1 MGKPNTLRIVHLLCT
16 LVLLAGGLHASDDV
30 VAVQIGRSTF
40 DVRASHIYVR
50 MRSARTRVE
59 AQKLLPARYTVA
71 EPLLDAARSVHFSSS
86 AQPRAPQPMDPAMQ
100 LLWSSEEQL
109 TRTFAVEIR
118 GIAPLAAV
126 RELATKAREHVE
138 LAEPWYV
145 MEPHALQ
152 RVQPNDPMQ
161 NEQQYLATISALA
174 GWEAYSGD
182 TSVVIAISDN
192 GVSQLHED
200 LRGNIARNWS
210 EIPGNE
216 IDDDGNGYVD
226 DALGYNFAS
235 AADGTLPGE
244 TTNNAADGH
253 GTKVSGLAA
262 AAANN
267 GVGITGIGN
276 RSRFFPMK
284 VSANGSSSI
293 IFGYQ
298 SLIYAAQRKF
308 SVVNTSWGRVKPFS
322 ALDQS
327 VIDYC
332 RATNVLVVASAGN
345 YGSGASGDGWR
356 YINYP
361 SGYHGVLGVGE
372 TDKDDY
378 VQSSSGLG
386 GNAQVMAPGSQ
397 ALTTEAGGGYTNFNV
412 EGTSFASP
420 IVAGVAAL
428 VRGKYPSLT
437 TDQVIGVL
445 RRTADDISSKNSNV
459 ASHLPGRVN
468 MQRALT
474 TDPMSLMSCRIA
486 STRIV
491 DPLTSRTTARYRS
504 GDSVYVVLTIANDLR
519 AIAGGTARLRVSDA
533 LGWSVRVAQE
543 SVQIGAITSGGQR
556 EVSFTVYLDQLTL
569 DLPCILALEI
579 EAGGEQDRAFVY
591 LQPPSSMTTFTNGVV
606 AVSMGDDGA
615 VGYNSV
621 LDAMQGDGFGW
632 LTRGYQLMSPS
643 GFFLTENNAR
653 SSTGYADMPPYRSD
667 FAPSKVFVDP
677 RANEG
682 VMNDPG
688 ALSPIGIDV
697 QQTVRFPD
705 LQQPIVVLKVKLTNT
720 SGQERSNVGSGY
732 FLDWDIGSDAV
743 NNRAR
748 LAPEAIPQSLTGPG
762 SAAEVF
768 TREGFDVTICHAV
781 VSQSPSGVAQ
791 SATFPYAAFVNDQDG
806 FSVAD
811 RISMLSSGTTMQ
823 AVNAGDLC
831 SVIGMNYPGTLANG
845 ASYEY
850 TVVITLGA
858 TANEATSRMRDVLPT
873 AVSVQEDLETTGV
886 RVYPNPARDV
896 VTVASEE
903 PLTSITIFDATGR
916 AVSYHRGDGQPSYVL
931 STANLPT
938 GVYVLSLR
946 TTSSTTT
953 SMLNIAR

>member
-1 MGKPNTLRIVHLLCT
+1 MGKLYTPRIVHLLCT
-16 LVLLAGGLHASDDV
+16 MLIVVGGMHASDDV
-30 VAVQIGRSTF
+30 VAVRIGSATF

-50 MRSARTRVE
+50 MRTARSRDE
-59 AQKLLPARYTVA
+59 AQKLLPSRYTVA
-71 EPLLDAARSVHFSSS
+71 EPLLDAAQSKFFASS
-86 AQPRAPQPMDPAMQ
+86 AQRRAPQPNDPATQ
-100 LLWSSEEQL
+100 LLWTCEEQL

-118 GIAPLAAV
+118 GIAPLTAV
-126 RELATKAREHVE
+126 RELSTKVREHVE
-138 LAEPWYV
+138 FAEPWYV
-145 MEPHALQ
+145 MQPHAVR
-152 RVQPNDPMQ
+152 RVQPNDPMR
-161 NEQQYLATISALA
+161 NEQQYLTTISALA
-174 GWEAYSGD
+174 GWEAFSGD
-182 TSVVIAISDN
+182 TSVTIGICDN
-192 GVSQLHED
+192 GVSQKHED
-200 LRGNIARNWS
+200 LQGNIARNWQ
-210 EIPGNE
+210 EIPDNE

-226 DALGYNFAS
+226 DAFGYNFAS
-235 AADGTLPGE
+235 AADGTPPGE

-267 GVGITGIGN
+267 GLGITGVGY

-298 SLIYAAQRKF
+298 ALIYAARRKF
-308 SVVNTSWGRVKPFS
+308 SVVNTSWGRVKPYS
-322 ALDQS
+322 AIDQS

-332 RATNVLVVASAGN
+332 RANNVLVVASAGN
-345 YGSGASGDGWR
+345 HGSGASGDGWR

-397 ALTTEAGGGYTNFNV
+397 AFTTEAGGGYTNFNV

-428 VRGKYPSLT
+428 VRGKYPLLT
-437 TDQVIGVL
+437 PEQVAGVI

-459 ASHLPGRVN
+459 AAYLPGRVN

-474 TDPMSLMSCRIA
+474 IDPMSLVACRIA

-491 DPLTSRTTARYRS
+491 DPTVSRTTNRYRA
-504 GDSVYVVLTIANDLR
+504 GDSVRMVVTLANDLR
-519 AIAGGTARLRVSDA
+519 AITGGTARLRVSDA
-533 LGWSVRVAQE
+533 LGWSVRIAQE
-543 SVQIGAITSGGQR
+543 SVQLGAMTTGEQR
-556 EVSFTVYLDQLTL
+556 EVSFTLYLDQLTL

-579 EAGGEQDRAFVY
+579 EADGEQERAFVY
-591 LQPPSSMTTFTNGVV
+591 LQPPSPMTTFSNGVV

-615 VGYNSV
+615 VGYSSV
-621 LDAMQGDGFGW
+621 LDAKQGDGFGW
-632 LTRGYQLMSPS
+632 LPRGFQLMSPG
-643 GFFLTENNAR
+643 GFLLTENNAR

-667 FAPSKVFVDP
+667 FVPSKVFVDP
-677 RANEG
+677 RADVG

-688 ALSPIGIDV
+688 ALSPIGVDI

-705 LQQPIVVLKVKLTNT
+705 PQLPIAVIKVKLTNT
-720 SGQERSNVGSGY
+720 SGAPRSAVASGY
-732 FLDWDIGSDAV
+732 FFDWDIGSDAA

-748 LAPEAIPQSLTGPG
+748 LAPEAIPQALVGPG

-768 TREGFDVTICHAV
+768 TREGFDVAICHAV
-781 VSQSPSGVAQ
+781 VSQSPEGTAQ
-791 SATFPYAAFVNDQDG
+791 SATFPYTAFVNDQDG

-811 RISMLSSGTTMQ
+811 RIRMLSSGTTMQ

-831 SVIGMNYPGTLANG
+831 SVIGMNYPLVMSDG
-845 ASYEY
+845 ATYEY
-850 TVVITLGA
+850 TVVVTLGA

-873 AVSVQEDLETTGV
+873 AVSVQERLETTAL
-886 RVYPNPARDV
+886 RLYPNPARDV
-896 VTVASEE
+896 VTVAFAE

-931 STANLPT
+931 STANLPS

-946 TTSSTTT
+946 TTTSTTT
-953 SMLNIAR
+953 SVLNIVR